1 MYKLQNMQKTKLTTE
16 LINDSIEFYNAK
28 FGRILTDKEQKILSD
43 KILNIIEFDTIAHH
57 SKYPNVPPLHT
68 IVLIYLIC
76 EYKKA
81 HLASKEKRAD
91 TLESLG
97 KGYAKKQELYKK
109 LKAISHNKLLG
120 KKERIEAF
128 FKKMLLMALKNKRYS
143 KIGIFI
149 SAQLYSQFP
158 QYARYIKKFSSH
170 NSKTEEILN
179 IAEESLKYFEYSY
192 LSSDKIVNSLLILLY
207 TKLTLIGINE
217 KKAFKFAKDIVLTFI
232 DDSSIH
238 TDKYRLSY
246 LTENEIYLAGLY
258 KGLPIYQWYTGSKG
272 SYYSDDDVRQFQ
284 TYAKIMQNEMQ
295 KTAFSRFVSNVLYR
309 AAIRNNPISLE
320 SALDI
325 LASDIQRAREMLLS
339 THKTF
344 ARMPIRFAVTLA
356 PQIITPSSKVKSL
369 FLAIYTIFADLKT
382 IFTKK

>member
-1 MYKLQNMQKTKLTTE
+1 MLQTIKLAPE
-16 LINDSIEFYNAK
+16 LINNAIDFYNTK
-28 FGRILTDKEQKILSD
+28 FGTVLTDKEQEILSD
-43 KILNIIEFDTIAHH
+43 KILNIVEYDTMAHH
-57 SKYPNVPPLHT
+57 PKYPNVPPLST
-68 IVLIYLIC
+68 MVIIYLIC

-81 HLASKEKRAD
+81 YIASKEKRSD

-109 LKAISHNKLLG
+109 LQAMSHNKSLG

-149 SAQLYSQFP
+149 AAQLYSQFP
-158 QYARYIKKFSSH
+158 QYARKIKEFSSH
-170 NSKTEEILN
+170 NGKTEEILN
-179 IAEESLKYFEYSY
+179 IADESLRYFEYSY
-192 LSSDKIVNSLLILLY
+192 LASDKIVNSLLILLY
-207 TKLTLIGINE
+207 TKLTLIGIDK
-217 KKAFKFAKDIVLTFI
+217 KKAFKFAKDIALTFI

-258 KGLPIYQWYTGSKG
+258 KGLPIYQWYTGSKS
-272 SYYSDDDVRQFQ
+272 SYYSDDDVKKFQ
-284 TYAKIMQNEMQ
+284 RYTKIMQSELQ
-295 KTAFSRFVSNVLYR
+295 KTAFSRFISNVLYR

-320 SALDI
+320 SALDT
-325 LASDIQRAREMLLS
+325 LASNIQRTRETILG

-344 ARMPIRFAVTLA
+344 VRMPMRLADTLA
-356 PQIITPSSKVKSL
+356 PQIITPSSKVKSI
-369 FLAIYTIFADLKT
+369 FLAVYTIFADLKT

>member
-1 MYKLQNMQKTKLTTE
+1 MQQTIKLTPE
-16 LINDSIEFYNAK
+16 LINNAIEFYNTK
-28 FGRILTDKEQKILSD
+28 FGGVLTDKEQEILSD
-43 KILNIIEFDTIAHH
+43 KILNIVEFDILAHH
-57 SKYPNVPPLHT
+57 PKYPNVPPLST
-68 IVLIYLIC
+68 MVVIYLIC

-81 HLASKEKRAD
+81 YMASKEKRAD

-109 LKAISHNKLLG
+109 LQVMSHNKSLG
-120 KKERIEAF
+120 KKERVEVF

-149 SAQLYSQFP
+149 AAQLYSEFP
-158 QYARYIKKFSSH
+158 KYARYIKEFSSH
-170 NSKTEEILN
+170 SSKKEDILN
-179 IAEESLKYFEYSY
+179 IADESLKYFEYSY

-207 TKLTLIGINE
+207 TKLTLIGIDK

-232 DDSSIH
+232 DDITIH

-246 LTENEIYLAGLY
+246 LTDNEIYLAGLY
-258 KGLPIYQWYTGSKG
+258 KGLPIYQWYTGAKN
-272 SYYSDDDVRQFQ
+272 SYYSDDDVKQFQ
-284 TYAKIMQNEMQ
+284 GYTKIMQNEMQ
-295 KTAFSRFVSNVLYR
+295 KTAFSRFVSKVIYK

-325 LASDIQRAREMLLS
+325 LLSDIKQARGVMLS

-344 ARMPIRFAVTLA
+344 VRMPMRLADMLA
-356 PQIITPSSKVKSL
+356 PQIITPSSKIKSL
-369 FLAIYTIFADLKT
+369 FLAIYTKFADLKT

>member
-1 MYKLQNMQKTKLTTE
+1 MQKTKLMPE
-16 LINDSIEFYNAK
+16 LINDSIGFYNTK
-28 FGRILTDKEQKILSD
+28 FGSILTDKEREILSD

-57 SKYPNVPPLHT
+57 PKYPNVPPLHT
-68 IVLIYLIC
+68 MVLIYFIC

-81 HLASKEKRAD
+81 YLASKEKRAD

-109 LKAISHNKLLG
+109 LQAMSHNKSLG
-120 KKERIEAF
+120 KKERIEAL

-149 SAQLYSQFP
+149 AAQFYSQFP
-158 QYARYIKKFSSH
+158 QYARKIKEFSSH
-170 NSKTEEILN
+170 NSKKEEILN
-179 IAEESLKYFEYSY
+179 IADESLKYFEYSY

-207 TKLTLIGINE
+207 TKLTLIGIDE

-246 LTENEIYLAGLY
+246 LKENEIYLAGLY
-258 KGLPIYQWYTGSKG
+258 KGLPIYQWYTGSKS
-272 SYYSDDDVRQFQ
+272 SYYSDDDVKQFQ
-284 TYAKIMQNEMQ
+284 RYAKIMQNEMQ

-309 AAIRNNPISLE
+309 ATVRNNPISLE
-320 SALDI
+320 MALDT
-325 LASDIQRAREMLLS
+325 LVSDIQITRDIMLGM
-339 THKTF
+339 HKTF
-344 ARMPIRFAVTLA
+344 AKMPMRLEDMLT
-356 PQIITPSSKVKSL
+356 PKIITLSSKVKSL
-369 FLAIYTIFADLKT
+369 FLAIYTKFADLKT
-382 IFTKK
+382 IFTKN

>member
-1 MYKLQNMQKTKLTTE
+1 MQKTKLTSE
-16 LINDSIEFYNAK
+16 LINNVIEIYNTK
-28 FGRILTDKEQKILSD
+28 FGRILTDKEQEILSD
-43 KILNIIEFDTIAHH
+43 KILNIVEFDILAYHP
-57 SKYPNVPPLHT
+57 KYPNVPPLST
-68 IVLIYLIC
+68 IALIYCIC

-81 HLASKEKRAD
+81 YLASKEKRSD

-97 KGYAKKQELYKK
+97 KGFAKKQELYKK
-109 LKAISHNKLLG
+109 LQVMSHNKSLG
-120 KKERIEAF
+120 KKERIEAL
-128 FKKMLLMALKNKRYS
+128 FKKMLLIALKNKRYS

-149 SAQLYSQFP
+149 AAQLYSQFP
-158 QYARYIKKFSSH
+158 QYARYIKEFSSH
-170 NSKTEEILN
+170 SSKKEEILN

-192 LSSDKIVNSLLILLY
+192 LSSDKIINSLLILLY
-207 TKLTLIGINE
+207 TKLTLIGIDE

-246 LTENEIYLAGLY
+246 LTDNEIYLAGLY
-258 KGLPIYQWYTGSKG
+258 KGLPIYQWYTGSKS

-284 TYAKIMQNEMQ
+284 RYTKIMQNEMQ
-295 KTAFSRFVSNVLYR
+295 KTAFSRFISKALYK
-309 AAIRNNPISLE
+309 ALAQNNPISLE
-320 SALDI
+320 TALDT
-325 LASDIQRAREMLLS
+325 LASDVQITRGIMLS
-339 THKTF
+339 THKNF
-344 ARMPIRFAVTLA
+344 ARMPMRLADMLA